1 MSTST
6 SLLFH
11 PESWESHLV
20 LETIYNQESFLPE
33 EVSTPS
39 NTSRSLGMLLTS
51 QRMVLI
57 SNIISSASTRNSLKC
72 SHSSEENIEITFKR
86 KPLKKEDDINEKSAR
101 LPIPCPLPSVYSTV
115 VQTRLLQI
123 RAQG

>member
-11 PESWESHLV
+11 PESWESHFS
-20 LETIYNQESFLPE
+20 TGDYNQESFLP

-57 SNIISSASTRNSLKC
+57 SNIISSASTPNSLKR

-86 KPLKKEDDINEKSAR
+86 KPLKKENDINKKSAR
-101 LPIPCPLPSVYSTV
+101 LPILCPLPSVYSTV